1 MHLVLAH
8 ATWYKIRIGIFGRKA
23 LSDFRCHLFFITVLF
38 SQFKDFIELLN
49 LVELAY
55 ETDRYY
61 LMPLNA
67 ILVKI
72 VTGQLIV

>member
-1 MHLVLAH
+1 MPALLGTRLGLA
-8 ATWYKIRIGIFGRKA
+8 FSEGR
-23 LSDFRCHLFFITVLF
+23 LCQISDVFFFLISVLF

-72 VTGQLIV
+72 VTDQLIV

>member
-8 ATWYKIRIGIFGRKA
+8 ATWYKIRIDIFGTKA
-23 LSDFRCHLFFITVLF
+23 LSDFRCHLFFYFRPI

-61 LMPLNA
+61 LMPLTA

-72 VTGQLIV
+72 VTDQLIV